1 MMSFFRRLFRT
12 QLPVAASTQP
22 QPTETLPKVKNF
34 RLHKL
39 DSERSENGV
48 KAYGFEVLTVG
59 DSRTSSVG
67 NRLAFQVTSLMSPS
81 KTELRDAGVYIFKVA
96 GVSHRAGAL
105 QDKAFKPGSTL
116 TLVIENDNPHD
127 ANAVSIWD
135 ERRRQMVGY
144 VPREDNQTIRTMLRL
159 HPDYQAISL
168 REYRKSRKR
177 VGLRAM
183 LGPPTVT
190 KQAV

>member
-12 QLPVAASTQP
+12 QLPVAASSQP
-22 QPTETLPKVKNF
+22 QSTETLPKVKNF

-59 DSRTSSVG
+59 DNRTSSVG
-67 NRLAFQVTSLMSPS
+67 NGLAFQVTSLMSPS

-96 GVSHRAGAL
+96 GVSHRAEAL
-105 QDKAFKPGSTL
+105 QDKAFKPGSIL
-116 TLVIENDNPHD
+116 TLVFENDNPYD
-127 ANAVSIWD
+127 GNAVSIWD
-135 ERRRQMVGY
+135 ERKRQMVGY
-144 VPREDNQTIRTMLRL
+144 VPREDNQAIRTMLRL

-168 REYRKSRKR
+168 REYRKSRRR
-177 VGLRAM
+177 VGLLAM

-190 KQAV
+190 KQAE

>member
-12 QLPVAASTQP
+12 QVPVTASPQP
-22 QPTETLPKVKNF
+22 QSIQTRPNVKNF

-39 DSERSENGV
+39 DSERSENDV
-48 KAYGFEVLTVG
+48 KADGFEVLAVV

-67 NRLAFQVTSLMSPS
+67 NELAFTMTSLMSPS
-81 KTELRDAGVYIFKVA
+81 KAELRDAGIYIFKVT
-96 GVSHRAGAL
+96 GVSYRAETL
-105 QDKAFKPGSTL
+105 QDKAFKPGNALS
-116 TLVIENDNPHD
+116 LVIENDNTYDP
-127 ANAVSIWD
+127 NAVSVWD
-135 ERRRQMVGY
+135 KQRTQMVGY

-177 VGLRAM
+177 VGLLAM
-183 LGPPTVT
+183 FGPPTVIR
-190 KQAV
+190 QQ